1 MGLVT
6 LISDLLT
13 LKLVCESNQRWGTL
27 NPNLGTLGLR
37 ILHLFAVRDGR
48 TGGRADKTNSYC
60 PFPTVATLI
69 SSSQFICVDNGYCL
83 YGTHHRLQRLIVEVL
98 NVLKT
103 S

>member
-13 LKLVCESNQRWGTL
+13 LKLVCESTQRWGTL

-48 TGGRADKTNSYC
+48 TGGQNQLLLPLSYSSYADII
-60 PFPTVATLI
+60 I
-69 SSSQFICVDNGYCL
+69 SVYLCICVDNGYCL

-103 S
+103 Y